1 MRGGDRR
8 SLPGTTVNMSTFH
21 HVTVSTY
28 IANSIVTISVDN
40 LKEAFLVR
48 RLQCEHDL
56 LQDVLGPLADIV
68 CVLPARRQAG
78 GPS

>member
-1 MRGGDRR
+1 M
-8 SLPGTTVNMSTFH
+8 LPCH

-28 IANSIVTISVDN
+28 YARPIVANSAIS

-48 RLQCEHDL
+48 RLHCELDL